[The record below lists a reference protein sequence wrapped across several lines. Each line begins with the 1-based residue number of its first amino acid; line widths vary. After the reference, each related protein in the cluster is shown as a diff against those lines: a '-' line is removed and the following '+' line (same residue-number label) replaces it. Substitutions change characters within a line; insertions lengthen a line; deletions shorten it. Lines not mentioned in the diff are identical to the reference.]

1 MQISSRFS
9 IGVHILSLLAI
20 RPQDHH
26 TSEWLAGSVGT
37 NPVVIRR
44 VLGHLK
50 KAGLANVRAGSG
62 GATLAREL
70 DDITLLDVYRAVDV
84 VEEGRLFH
92 MHEQPNPACPVGAN
106 IEQVLRL
113 MMFKAQAAMEGV
125 LAAVTM
131 RELVDVLAREIEEK
145 RAAISRN

>member
-9 IGVHILSLLAI
+9 IGAHILSLLAV

-44 VLGHLK
+44 VLGYLK
-50 KAGLANVRAGSG
+50 RAGLVHVKAGSG
-62 GATLAREL
+62 GATLARGLSE
-70 DDITLLDVYRAVDV
+70 ITLLDVYRAVDS
-84 VEEGRLFH
+84 VEEGNLFH
-92 MHEQPNPACPVGAN
+92 IHEQPNPACPVGAN
-106 IEQVLRL
+106 IERVLRL
-113 MMFKAQAAMEGV
+113 MVFKAQAAMEGV

-131 RELVDVLAREIEEK
+131 AELVDVLAHEIAEWD
-145 RAAISRN
+145 AARG